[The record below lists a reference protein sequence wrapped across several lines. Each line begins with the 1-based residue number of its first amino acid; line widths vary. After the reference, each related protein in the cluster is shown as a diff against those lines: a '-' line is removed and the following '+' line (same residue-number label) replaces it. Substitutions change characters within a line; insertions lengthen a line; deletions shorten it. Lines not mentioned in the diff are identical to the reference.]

1 MKCRSG
7 FFLLIVLL
15 VSGCSQTPEIQTEI
29 DPTPYWLEHQL
40 AVNQIHSWNINGRVG
55 IKTDK
60 QNGSAVLY
68 WHQYDTNYELRI
80 IAPLGQGTY
89 ILRGSPAGVVM
100 QGPDGKIYSANN
112 PEELM
117 QAGLG
122 WSVNL
127 EGLQYWVRGIP
138 RPGVSYSELSLDAKG
153 RLDYLNQSGFS
164 IDVERYTELDNV
176 SLPGKLLIKSD
187 SLQLKMIIQSWEI

>member
-1 MKCRSG
+1 MKCLFSY
-7 FFLLIVLL
+7 FLLIVLL
-15 VSGCSQTPEIQTEI
+15 VSGCSQLPEVQTDI
-29 DPTPYWLEHQL
+29 DPAPYWLEHQL
-40 AVNQIHSWNINGRVG
+40 AVNQIYSWDINGRVG

-60 QNGSAVLY
+60 QNGTATLY
-68 WHQYDTNYELRI
+68 WHQFGSNYELRI

-100 QGPDGKIYSANN
+100 QGPDGKVYSANR

-127 EGLQYWVRGIP
+127 DGLQYWVRGIP
-138 RPGVSYSELSLDAKG
+138 KPDTSYSELSLDKKG
-153 RLDYLNQSGFS
+153 RLNYLTQSGFS
-164 IDVERYTELDNV
+164 IEVQRYTDLEQV
-176 SLPGKLLIKSD
+176 SLPEKLMIKSD
-187 SLQLKMIIQSWEI
+187 DLQLKMIIQNWEL